1 MRERGPRGWIDRR
14 VGVADNNI
22 PLGMSVVLSY
32 LSTYSERIDGLCDA
46 RRTDTHLAVES
57 VLSECSTVRH
67 TSAESLANV
76 RRTDERANL
85 I

>member
-14 VGVADNNI
+14 VAVRT
-22 PLGMSVVLSY
+22 PLGMSV